1 MRVMTKMMST
11 MARVMREWWKV
22 DFISG
27 LIKIKMAPRLP
38 RTPTTPTK
46 GINTWASSINFIT
59 SFTEYSLILYLV
71 PLCLLS
77 NVLTQ
82 NTHT

>member
-38 RTPTTPTK
+38 RTPTTPTN
-46 GINTWASSINFIT
+46 GINTWAI
-59 SFTEYSLILYLV
+59 SLL
-71 PLCLLS
+71 
-77 NVLTQ
+77 
-82 NTHT
+82 H

>member
-27 LIKIKMAPRLP
+27 LIRIRIAPRLP
-38 RTPTTPTK
+38 TTPTTPTT
-46 GINTWASSINFIT
+46 GINT
-59 SFTEYSLILYLV
+59 
-71 PLCLLS
+71 
-77 NVLTQ
+77 
-82 NTHT
+82 